1 MTKPP
6 KAFHWAI
13 DPISDSTFFA
23 EYWEKKPL
31 VISRNITTYFTD
43 LISMS
48 AVDEILSSTGLRVPG
63 FRLIREGSQ
72 IPTSEYT
79 RNVSMTPGVFDGLL
93 DLNKVAA
100 QYANGATVVLQALER
115 SWLPL
120 ITFCKDLEKYLGHPV
135 QANLYLTP
143 KSAQGFAAHFDTH
156 DTLILQVEGRKKW
169 KIYDAP
175 FPLPLSKHKYSKDT
189 PHGPAEPDFV
199 LEAGD
204 TLYMPR
210 GIVHEALTADSY
222 SLHIT
227 IGIKVLTWFDIVSKV
242 VNRALAAS
250 ERDVNFRQALPLR
263 FAQEDSITS
272 AEMSKNLEHLIQEF
286 IRHLGSSDAK
296 ELMTEQFVST
306 RWPYRQDQIQNM
318 NRLSTLSLDSY
329 VTHQE
334 NIIFRV
340 KLDHAAKVIRL
351 AFHGKMVVF
360 PSTVSDAVIFVVQTE
375 SFRSRDIP
383 GNLDEAGKLILVKR
397 LIREGFLTIDHN
409 TNGSR

>member
-1 MTKPP
+1 MTKSPE
-6 KAFHWAI
+6 AFRWAI
-13 DPISDSTFFA
+13 DPLSDSSFFA

-31 VISRNITTYFTD
+31 VISRNIPTYFTD
-43 LISMS
+43 LISVS

-79 RNVSMTPGVFDGLL
+79 KNISMTPGAFDGLV
-93 DLNKVAA
+93 DLNRVAG
-100 QYANGATVVLQALER
+100 QYANGATIVLQALER

-156 DTLILQVEGRKKW
+156 DTLILQAEGRKRW

-175 FPLPLSKHKYSKDT
+175 FPLPLSKHKYSKVKSHSPPELDL
-189 PHGPAEPDFV
+189 V

-210 GIVHEALTADSY
+210 GVIHEALTTDSY

-227 IGIKVLTWFDIVSKV
+227 VGIKVLTWFDIVSKV

-250 ERDVNFRQALPLR
+250 ESDVDFRQALPLR
-263 FAQEDSITS
+263 FAQEESITS
-272 AEMSKNLEHLIQEF
+272 AEMSQNLEHLIQEF
-286 IRHLGSSDAK
+286 TRHLNSSDAK
-296 ELMTEQFVST
+296 ELMTEQFIST
-306 RWPYRQDQIQNM
+306 RWPYRQDQIQNL
-318 NRLSTLSLDSY
+318 NRLSKLTLDSL
-329 VTHQE
+329 VRHQE

-340 KLDHAAKVIRL
+340 KLDQATNAIHL
-351 AFHGKMVVF
+351 SFHGKMLVF
-360 PSTVSDAVIFVVQTE
+360 PSNVSDAVTFVVQTE
-375 SFRSRDIP
+375 SFRPRDIR
-383 GNLDEAGKLILVKR
+383 GNLDAPGKLVLVKR
-397 LIREGFLTIDHN
+397 LIREGFLTIDHK
-409 TNGSR
+409 TNG